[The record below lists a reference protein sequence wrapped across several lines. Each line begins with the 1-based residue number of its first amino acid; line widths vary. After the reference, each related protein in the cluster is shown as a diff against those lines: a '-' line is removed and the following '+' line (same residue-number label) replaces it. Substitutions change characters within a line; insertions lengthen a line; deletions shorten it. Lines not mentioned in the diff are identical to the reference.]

1 MNWYLRRKS
10 AQVFP
15 PVNELV
21 DPDDG
26 VLAGVGRAGEPQR
39 DHFNGVRDDEI
50 LRCQVGE
57 LRMIRRRGG
66 EVRRL

>member
-1 MNWYLRRKS
+1 MNWYLRGKS

-26 VLAGVGRAGEPQR
+26 VLAGVGRAGEP
-39 DHFNGVRDDEI
+39 
-50 LRCQVGE
+50 
-57 LRMIRRRGG
+57 
-66 EVRRL
+66 